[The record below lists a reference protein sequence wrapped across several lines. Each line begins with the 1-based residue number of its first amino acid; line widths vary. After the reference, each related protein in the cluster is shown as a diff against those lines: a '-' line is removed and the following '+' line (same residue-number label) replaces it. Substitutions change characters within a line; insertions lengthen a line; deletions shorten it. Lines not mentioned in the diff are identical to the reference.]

1 MMEREKS
8 RPRTARVAA
17 AAAAAALL
25 RVRRPPPPLRWAGE
39 GTGTMPASC
48 SWRRISPWDR
58 LWGVG
63 VVLLLLLLEEEEE
76 IESVVVACGLCE
88 ETPLTL
94 TVTVSTLP
102 APLGPSMTRVLSVR
116 RSPTKPALFA
126 FAVVALPDSPPG
138 LPLPF
143 CGDLILGIPQPRD
156 LRQFCA
162 TNEVHIPHFS
172 ILARALIG
180 AIQ

>member
-1 MMEREKS
+1 MPVSSSPIAAVSDDGEGEES
-8 RPRTARVAA
+8 PRTARVAA

-48 SWRRISPWDR
+48 SWRRISPWDK

-63 VVLLLLLLEEEEE
+63 VVLLLLLEEEEE
-76 IESVVVACGLCE
+76 VESEAAACGLCE

-116 RSPTKPALFA
+116 RSPTKPALLA
-126 FAVVALPDSPPG
+126 LAVVTLPDSPPPG

-143 CGDLILGIPQPRD
+143 AVI
-156 LRQFCA
+156 
-162 TNEVHIPHFS
+162 
-172 ILARALIG
+172 
-180 AIQ
+180 